1 MHICKR
7 KAVHERHN
15 LPIITGRVFI
25 TEIFC
30 NREESV
36 SFKINPR
43 SNISFLRM
51 GNSSTRGRGD
61 GCMNTLTS
69 MLIVATGFSCTKLP
83 WISLKQVLDVAAPF
97 QQASPTNCSM
107 GYEFCSETDGFSHQ
121 LHKFSDYSP
130 LPHFE

>member
-1 MHICKR
+1 MR
-7 KAVHERHN
+7 ERHN

-30 NREESV
+30 NQEESV

-43 SNISFLRM
+43 SNISFLLM
-51 GNSSTRGRGD
+51 GNSSTGGRED
-61 GCMNTLTS
+61 GCMNTVTSILTT
-69 MLIVATGFSCTKLP
+69 ATDFSCTKVACM
-83 WISLKQVLDVAAPF
+83 SLKEVLDVEAPF
-97 QQASPTNCSM
+97 QQVSPNNCSM
-107 GYEFCSETDGFSHQ
+107 GEEVCSETAGFSHQ